1 MLNINTLHGSVI
13 NYEDIKNMPPRN
25 MFLENKCF
33 TDTDNTIASG
43 KPLMFMPNALHE
55 MHLQEKKY
63 DPALYSIVLFGK
75 QHNIA

>member
-33 TDTDNTIASG
+33 TDTVVVWST
-43 KPLMFMPNALHE
+43 
-55 MHLQEKKY
+55 Y
-63 DPALYSIVLFGK
+63 
-75 QHNIA
+75 